1 MSKIYP
7 VGIQSF
13 EEIRR
18 GGYCYVDKTALIYQ
32 LVKTGKY
39 YFLSRPRRFGKS
51 LLISTLEAYFLGKK
65 ERLLFGKEGTLQ
77 GTGHGRAGKG
87 LDDAPRTAPRPERP
101 EICGCFL
108 IERHPEPAFGEL
120 GGHLWRREERPCSRR
135 ALCLADREGLSHHR
149 TERRGAGGRI
159 RQTHAP
165 GHRQRTAA
173 HRLPQHAE
181 SLLRRTEELRQVP
194 ALRPADGCDEVQ
206 QSQCVQR
213 LEQPDG
219 HFSVQP
225 FCQHL
230 RHYRER
236 TLPRSGGR
244 HPASGRGRRNERNR
258 SQTDTTRSACSIRWP
273 K

>member
-1 MSKIYP
+1 M
-7 VGIQSF
+7 
-13 EEIRR
+13 
-18 GGYCYVDKTALIYQ
+18 
-32 LVKTGKY
+32 
-39 YFLSRPRRFGKS
+39 
-51 LLISTLEAYFLGKK
+51 
-65 ERLLFGKEGTLQ
+65 
-77 GTGHGRAGKG
+77 
-87 LDDAPRTAPRPERP
+87 
-101 EICGCFL
+101 
-108 IERHPEPAFGEL
+108 
-120 GGHLWRREERPCSRR
+120 
-135 ALCLADREGLSHHR
+135 ADREGLSHHR

-244 HPASGRGRRNERNR
+244 HPASGRGQRNERNR
-258 SQTDTTRSACSIRWP
+258 SQTDTERMVRRLPLCRKYGRHLQPVQPAQYAGRNEVRQLLVRDRHAHLPRGAAPAQQVRPAPPGRRDGDRRLTGRYRHDGDQSRPHPLPEWLPHHQGVRQRIQDL
-273 K
+273 